1 MEITTKKR
9 KEFPVLDA
17 SSDEPATISG
27 VRQAALEH
35 FSGSLALVTAIANG
49 VCHIQ
54 LRERCPNCG
63 HEPSGEE
70 LSPRQLMKLV
80 PKPGEITQANALLAK
95 VSLPTQLE
103 GMLSLAEGRAMFE
116 AWVRPFVTRATAFGV
131 PECEVKAWYAEA
143 CEALT
148 PG

>member
-1 MEITTKKR
+1 METTTKKR

-49 VCHIQ
+49 VCHVE

-80 PKPGEITQANALLAK
+80 PKPGEITQ
-95 VSLPTQLE
+95 
-103 GMLSLAEGRAMFE
+103 GRAMFE

-131 PECEVKAWYAEA
+131 PEGEVKAWYAEA